1 MQQTL
6 NNMQQ
11 EAVLHN
17 EGPLLILAGA
27 GSGKTR
33 VLTNRVAHLIKK
45 CGVAPW
51 QILAITFTNKAADE
65 MRERVDRIVGENS
78 QDVWVATFHST
89 CVRIL
94 RRYIDRLG
102 YTSDFS
108 IYDADDQ
115 KTLLK
120 NIFKSLEID
129 THMLKEKN
137 AMRVISSAKDELMGP
152 EEFSKQAADY
162 RDELIAKVYM
172 EYQRQMKKNNAL
184 DFDDLIVKTV
194 QLFDENEDVLE
205 RYQEKFRYI
214 MVDEYQDT
222 NNAQFRLIE
231 LLARRYHNICVVG
244 DDDQSIYK
252 FRGANI
258 ENILSFEKAFA
269 GAKVI
274 KLEQNYRS
282 TGNILEAAN
291 SVIMHNRGRKEKR
304 LWTGREDGHKV
315 RLYQYDNAYDEADAV
330 IHDIYG
336 LCQDG
341 NYADYAVLYRTNAQS
356 RLLEERCVRLGIPYL
371 IIGGVN
377 FYQRKEIK
385 DILAYLKTINNGLDD
400 LACKRIINVPKRGIG
415 AASVGKTEA
424 SAMAESIS
432 FYDACKKSGNAKI
445 KDFVEV
451 IEEYKA
457 KVREGMKLAD
467 LIDSLLED
475 TGYRE
480 ELEQEGE
487 VEAETRI
494 ENIEELKSKAAE
506 FENKYS
512 LNDDTEQGNLLSE
525 FLSDVALVA
534 DVDSFDESV
543 SRITLMTLHG
553 AKGLE
558 FRYVYMTGMEEGLF
572 PSSMSIHSDD
582 RSELEEE
589 RRICYVGITRAK
601 DLLTMTF
608 ARSRTVNGETT
619 WSKASRF
626 VDEIPDEYLEKHL
639 LEKNYN
645 ASSLYEDDYGDL
657 DYERG
662 KSQSETDRY
671 SKGGN
676 QFGGFSRKAPS
687 TYQKASS
694 VAKADHLDYG
704 VGDTVIHTKF
714 GTGTVIAIEEGER
727 DFEVTVDFGDF
738 GTRHLF
744 AAFAKLQKI

>member
-6 NNMQQ
+6 NDMQQ
-11 EAVLHN
+11 EAVLHKD
-17 EGPLLILAGA
+17 GPLLILAGA

-33 VLTNRVAHLIKK
+33 VLTNRVAHLIGE
-45 CGVAPW
+45 CGVEPW

-65 MRERVDRIVGENS
+65 MRERVDRIVGDKAGE
-78 QDVWVATFHST
+78 VWVATFHST

-115 KTLLK
+115 KTLIK
-120 NIFKSLEID
+120 NIMKTLNID
-129 THMLKEKN
+129 THMIREKN
-137 AMRVISSAKDELMGP
+137 AMRVISSAKDELMTP
-152 EEFSKQAADY
+152 EDFEAQTTDY
-162 RDELIAKVYM
+162 RDEQIAKIYK
-172 EYQRQMKKNNAL
+172 EYQRTLKKNNAL
-184 DFDDLIVKTV
+184 DFDDLLVKTV
-194 QLFDENEDVLE
+194 QLFEENADVLE
-205 RYQEKFRYI
+205 KYQERFRYI
-214 MVDEYQDT
+214 MIDEYQDT
-222 NNAQFRLIE
+222 NNAQFRFAQ
-231 LLARRYHNICVVG
+231 LLAGKYNNICVVG

-258 ENILSFEKAFA
+258 ENILSFEKAFK

-291 SVIMHNRGRKEKR
+291 SVIAHNRGRKDKH
-304 LWTGREDGHKV
+304 LWTSREDGHKV
-315 RLYQYDNAYDEADAV
+315 RLYQLDNAVDEADAV
-330 IHDIYG
+330 IRDIYS
-336 LCQDG
+336 LCGNG

-356 RLLEERCVRLGIPYL
+356 RLLEERCVRLGVPYL
-371 IIGGVN
+371 IVGGVN

-385 DILAYLKTINNGLDD
+385 DVLAYLKTINNGLDD
-400 LACKRIINVPKRGIG
+400 LACKRIINVPKRGVGATTIG
-415 AASVGKTEA
+415 KIEA
-424 SAMAESIS
+424 FALSNNIS
-432 FYDACKKSGNAKI
+432 FYDACGKI
-445 KDFVEV
+445 RNSKVDDFVKI
-451 IEEYKA
+451 IEDYKEKA
-457 KVREGMKLAD
+457 RQGMKITD
-467 LIDSLLED
+467 LIDSILND

-487 VEAETRI
+487 IESETRI
-494 ENIEELKSKAAE
+494 ENIEELKSKAAA
-506 FENKYS
+506 FESEHEDEYG
-512 LNDDTEQGNLLSE
+512 EHMLSE

-543 SRITLMTLHG
+543 SRVTLMTLHG

-558 FRYVYMTGMEEGLF
+558 FPHVYMTGMEEGLF
-572 PSSMSIHSDD
+572 PSSMSINSDD

-608 ARSRTVNGETT
+608 ARSRMVNGETI

-626 VDEIPDEYLEKHL
+626 IDEIPDEFLEKHL
-639 LEKNYN
+639 LEKNY
-645 ASSLYEDDYGDL
+645 SSSTLYNDDYGDL

-662 KSQSETDRY
+662 LSQSGP
-671 SKGGN
+671 SKKRQPAAGN
-676 QFGGFSRKAPS
+676 RFGGFSRTTPAAYTKAA
-687 TYQKASS
+687 T
-694 VAKADHLDYG
+694 VTKADHLDYC
-704 VGDTVIHTKF
+704 VGDTVAHTKF
-714 GTGTVIAIEEGER
+714 GVGTVIAIEEGER

-744 AAFAKLQKI
+744 AAFAKLQKV